1 MDPGH
6 KCSARD
12 DTEIP
17 MNLSRILQ
25 SVAGLRP
32 AGPPIPPRATAMTYA
47 ELEIQVAAIAGAL
60 LSRHD
65 LRKGD
70 RVGIWMENC
79 AEFFPVLFGVW
90 RAGLAAVPIN
100 NKLHPKEL
108 QWILDNS
115 EARLCIVT
123 PDLAEKL
130 AELPTG
136 TTLPP
141 IIATGSR
148 DYQAL
153 LGGAPIAEAPTSPED
168 EAWLFYTS
176 GTTGRPKGAVLTHR
190 NLLFMVHAYYADIDY
205 IGPDDTTLHAAP
217 MTHGAGLFGLAF
229 LLKGAHNIVVPGSF
243 DPEAIFATFGAHRKV
258 SFFAA
263 PTMVSRLINHP
274 LAGSADTRNL
284 KTITYGGAPMYL
296 SDLKRALELFGPK
309 LFQIYGQGESPMT
322 ISGLP
327 QAMHLEGGKP
337 ARDARL
343 MSAGFARTGCA
354 IRILDEDGRNLP
366 PGEIGEIATRSDC
379 VMRGYWNNPEANAK
393 ALRDGWLWTGDMG
406 SLDATGILSLKDRSK
421 DMIISGGS
429 NIYPREI
436 EEVLLTHQGVLECAV
451 VSRPHAD
458 WGEEVIA
465 FVVPRADGSV
475 DIHGLDRLC
484 LDNIARFKRPK
495 GYRLVDSLPKN
506 NYGKILKTELR
517 EKLKAE
523 S

>member
-1 MDPGH
+1 
-6 KCSARD
+6 
-12 DTEIP
+12 

-25 SVAGLRP
+25 SVARVLPARP
-32 AGPPIPPRATAMTYA
+32 AISAPGTAMTYA